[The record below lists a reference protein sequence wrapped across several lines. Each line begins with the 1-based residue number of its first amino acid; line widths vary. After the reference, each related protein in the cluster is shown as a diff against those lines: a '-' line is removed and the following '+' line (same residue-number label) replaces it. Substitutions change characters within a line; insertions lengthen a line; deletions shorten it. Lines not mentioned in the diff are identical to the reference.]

1 MSEQV
6 QVIVLNDSRRIE
18 GCEAACGID
27 WSDPEALAMAA
38 GQVRDKFGEEI
49 QIAFADL
56 SEDGINPDLE
66 KWSRL
71 ATAKSLSF
79 PLLLLNDQVRIAGNF
94 DIRQLLDVI
103 EVEVELGV

>member
-6 QVIVLNDSRRIE
+6 QVIVLNDSRIE

-38 GQVRDKFGEEI
+38 RQVRDKFGEEI

-56 SEDGINPDLE
+56 SEDGIDPDLV
-66 KWSRL
+66 KWSGQA
-71 ATAKSLSF
+71 ATKNLSF

>member
-1 MSEQV
+1 MSGQV
-6 QVIVLNDSRRIE
+6 RVIVLNDSRIK

-66 KWSRL
+66 KWSGQAAARN
-71 ATAKSLSF
+71 LSF